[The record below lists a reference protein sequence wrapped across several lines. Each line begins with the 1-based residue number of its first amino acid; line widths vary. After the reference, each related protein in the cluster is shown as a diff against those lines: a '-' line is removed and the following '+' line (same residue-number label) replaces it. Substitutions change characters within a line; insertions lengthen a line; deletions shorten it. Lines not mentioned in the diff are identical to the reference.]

1 MKSYSLCTSKK
12 VQIDLLLDDI
22 FKQKRNGF
30 FIELGANDGL
40 KQSNTAFFEFH
51 KGWSGILIEP
61 SLNAYNECIKNRP
74 NSKCF
79 NLVCVSNEYKDELI
93 KGDFNDN
100 MMSSVDGKRNN
111 TTNLVECK
119 ASTLEKILDSVG
131 ATTIDFL
138 SLDTE
143 GYEYDILCGLNLNKY
158 RPKYMLIE
166 IYVYDYVKIIYFLKQ
181 NKYSLVDNITNY
193 NKQDNPG
200 WDGTHNDYLFV
211 DSLIAN
217 LE

>member
-1 MKSYSLCTSKK
+1 MNSYSLCTSKK
-12 VQIDLLLDDI
+12 IQIDLLLDHI
-22 FKQKRNGF
+22 FKSKTNGF
-30 FIELGANDGL
+30 FIELGANDGITF
-40 KQSNTAFFEFH
+40 SNTAFFEFH
-51 KGWSGILIEP
+51 RGWMGVLIEP
-61 SLNAYNECIKNRP
+61 SVNSYNECVKNRP
-74 NSKCF
+74 NSQCF
-79 NLVCVSNEYKDELI
+79 NLVCVSNDYKDETI
-93 KGDFNDN
+93 RGDFNGG

-111 TTNLVECK
+111 TTDLVECK
-119 ASTLEKILDSVG
+119 VSTLEKILDSVG

-166 IYVYDYVKIIYFLKQ
+166 IYVYDYVKIIEFLEQ
-181 NKYSLVDNITNY
+181 HKYSLVDNITNY

>member
-1 MKSYSLCTSKK
+1 MNSYSLCTSKK
-12 VQIDLLLDDI
+12 IQIDLLLDHI
-22 FKQKRNGF
+22 FKSKTSGF
-30 FIELGANDGL
+30 FIELGANDGITF
-40 KQSNTAFFEFH
+40 SNTAFFEFH
-51 KGWSGILIEP
+51 RGWMGVLIEP
-61 SLNAYNECIKNRP
+61 SVNSYNECVKNRP
-74 NSKCF
+74 NSQCF
-79 NLVCVSNEYKDELI
+79 NLVCVSNDYKDETI
-93 KGDFNDN
+93 RGDFNGG

-111 TTNLVECK
+111 TTDLVECK
-119 ASTLEKILDSVG
+119 VSTLEKILDSVG

-166 IYVYDYVKIIYFLKQ
+166 IYVYDYVKIIEFLEQ
-181 NKYSLVDNITNY
+181 HKYSLVDNITNY